1 MEALGLF
8 GLLMVHTFIQC
19 ILEGSISLE
28 YLLYISD
35 GNITPA
41 STTHNN
47 Y

>member
-19 ILEGSISLE
+19 ILEGVLLE